1 MQAGPAS
8 LSGTKCERS
17 FALEK
22 LWRFVQREPARGLEK
37 VQHW

>member
-8 LSGTKCERS
+8 LSGTKYERS
-17 FALEK
+17 FTLEK

-37 VQHW
+37 VRH